1 MSAFRGILTG
11 YLGAKIANTEAN
23 DRLKGN
29 ILESAGTN
37 FYNNILPDAIAN
49 EKLRR
54 QNYETLAGENVNLAE
69 LADINGF
76 TASKEGMAKFEEF
89 RDENKLKTP
98 DALKNLNFET
108 DYNMRYNTRVKSF
121 EEKYNPILKQIGM
134 DEIGG
139 LGFNTVESLV
149 GNKQMKSEDM
159 AKGPV
164 PSDSFASTQ
173 LTDYF
178 TPITSAYQ
186 VPENEFAKI
195 ASTKRNFSNVI
206 SFTPEGDVKFEFKGT
221 KDIEFNALRSVTNDI
236 SANYLDEDNKVNLS
250 QAVEAADEILFNQTQ
265 AIIGGITTDYK
276 EVKAADAF
284 QTAYSATG
292 FGESFNKQYPTDK
305 DKKQALQNHLISL
318 GTISEQKYFAIS
330 FPTGV
335 TFSNGQDARTY
346 LLDITNQR

>member
-108 DYNMRYNTRVKSF
+108 DYNMRYDTRVKSF

-178 TPITSAYQ
+178 TPVTSAYQ

-195 ASTKRNFSNVI
+195 AVTKRNFSNVI
-206 SFTPEGDVKFEFKGT
+206 SFTPENEPKFAFKGT

-265 AIIGGITTDYK
+265 AVIGGITTNYQ

>member
-49 EKLRR
+49 EKVRR

-108 DYNMRYNTRVKSF
+108 DYNMRYDTRVKSF

-139 LGFNTVESLV
+139 LGFNTMESLV
-149 GNKQMKSEDM
+149 GGKEPGQMKSEDM
-159 AKGPV
+159 ATAPA
-164 PSDSFASTQ
+164 PSDSFASSQ
-173 LTDYF
+173 LSDYF
-178 TPITSAYQ
+178 IPKGEVMQI
-186 VPENEFAKI
+186 PENEYARVA
-195 ASTKRNFSNVI
+195 ASFRDFKNVI
-206 SFTPEGDVKFEFKGT
+206 SFDPQGNAKFNFRGT
-221 KDIEFNALRSVTNDI
+221 KDVEYNALRQATNDVASNYYNETQKKVNVGAAVEKGSENLYRQTQGHI
-236 SANYLDEDNKVNLS
+236 MNNVANYKELQVKKPGDVPSQASGQFNLS
-250 QAVEAADEILFNQTQ
+250 KVELL
-265 AIIGGITTDYK
+265 
-276 EVKAADAF
+276 
-284 QTAYSATG
+284 
-292 FGESFNKQYPTDK
+292 QYLS
-305 DKKQALQNHLISL
+305 QL
-318 GTISEQKYFAIS
+318 GSKSEQRYYALS
-330 FPTGV
+330 FPAGV
-335 TFSNGQDARTY
+335 SASGINGDVRQY
-346 LLDITNQR
+346 LLDITR

>member
-1 MSAFRGILTG
+1 MSIFRSIATG
-11 YLGAKIANTEAN
+11 YLGAKIANTQAN
-23 DRLKGN
+23 DELKAR

-37 FYNNILPDAIAN
+37 FYTNILPDAVEN
-49 EKLRR
+49 EKIRR
-54 QNYETLAGENVNLAE
+54 ANYETLAGENVNLAE

-121 EEKYNPILKQIGM
+121 EEKYNPILKQIGL
-134 DEIGG
+134 DELGG

-149 GNKQMKSEDM
+149 GNKQIKSEDM

-164 PSDSFASTQ
+164 PSDTFASTQ

-178 TPITSAYQ
+178 TPLTSTYQ

-195 ASTKRNFSNVI
+195 ATTKRNFSNVI
-206 SFTPEGDVKFEFKGT
+206 SFTPEGEPKFAFKGT

-250 QAVEAADEILFNQTQ
+250 QAVERADEILFNQTQ
-265 AIIGGITTDYK
+265 AVIGGITTNYQ

>member
-164 PSDSFASTQ
+164 PSDSFASTK

-178 TPITSAYQ
+178 SPTNVSFEIDAKKFAAAAQPFGFQGAIKFDSVSGDPI
-186 VPENEFAKI
+186 
-195 ASTKRNFSNVI
+195 FSL
-206 SFTPEGDVKFEFKGT
+206 PGT
-221 KDIEFNALRSVTNDI
+221 QNTQYRALYALTNDV
-236 SANYLDEDNKVNLS
+236 SQNFLDKDDNVNIS
-250 QAVEAADEILFNQTQ
+250 QAVEFANKKLYQQTQ
-265 AIIGGITTDYK
+265 GVISTVANNYTQSSAKGVVTS
-276 EVKAADAF
+276 
-284 QTAYSATG
+284 TAQG
-292 FGESFNKQYPTDK
+292 FTESFNQNYPTDK
-305 DKKQALQNHLISL
+305 DKKEAFKEHLIRL
-318 GTISEQKYFAIS
+318 GTKSEQQYFAES
-330 FPTGV
+330 FPVGV
-335 TFSNGQDARTY
+335 TFANKQSVKEY
-346 LLDITNQR
+346 LLNLTNKLK

>member
-178 TPITSAYQ
+178 TPVTSAYQ

-195 ASTKRNFSNVI
+195 AVTKRNFSNVI
-206 SFTPEGDVKFEFKGT
+206 SFTPENEPKFAFKGT

-265 AIIGGITTDYK
+265 AVIGGITTNYQ

>member
-49 EKLRR
+49 EKVRR

-76 TASKEGMAKFEEF
+76 RASKEGMAKFEEF

-108 DYNMRYNTRVKSF
+108 DYNMRYNTRVKTF

-178 TPITSAYQ
+178 TPVTSAYQ

-195 ASTKRNFSNVI
+195 AVTKRNFSNVI
-206 SFTPEGDVKFEFKGT
+206 SFTPENEPKFAFKGT

-335 TFSNGQDARTY
+335 TFSDGQDARTY

>member
-178 TPITSAYQ
+178 TPVTSAYQ

-195 ASTKRNFSNVI
+195 AVTKRNFSNVI
-206 SFTPEGDVKFEFKGT
+206 SFTPENEPKFAFKGT

-265 AIIGGITTDYK
+265 AVIGGITTNYQ

-335 TFSNGQDARTY
+335 TFSDGQDARTY

>member
-49 EKLRR
+49 EKVRR

-108 DYNMRYNTRVKSF
+108 DYNMRYDTRVKSF

-159 AKGPV
+159 AK
-164 PSDSFASTQ
+164 AQ
-173 LTDYF
+173 YH
-178 TPITSAYQ
+178 PI
-186 VPENEFAKI
+186 VLL
-195 ASTKRNFSNVI
+195 
-206 SFTPEGDVKFEFKGT
+206 
-221 KDIEFNALRSVTNDI
+221 ALN
-236 SANYLDEDNKVNLS
+236 
-250 QAVEAADEILFNQTQ
+250 
-265 AIIGGITTDYK
+265 
-276 EVKAADAF
+276 
-284 QTAYSATG
+284 
-292 FGESFNKQYPTDK
+292 
-305 DKKQALQNHLISL
+305 
-318 GTISEQKYFAIS
+318 
-330 FPTGV
+330 
-335 TFSNGQDARTY
+335 
-346 LLDITNQR
+346 

>member
-134 DEIGG
+134 DELGG
-139 LGFNTVESLV
+139 LGFNTVESLI
-149 GNKQMKSEDM
+149 GNKQIKSEDM

-164 PSDSFASTQ
+164 PSDSFASTK

-178 TPITSAYQ
+178 SPTNVSFEIDAKKFAAAAQPFGFQGAIKFDSVSGDPI
-186 VPENEFAKI
+186 
-195 ASTKRNFSNVI
+195 FSL
-206 SFTPEGDVKFEFKGT
+206 PGT
-221 KDIEFNALRSVTNDI
+221 QNTQYRALYALTNDV
-236 SANYLDEDNKVNLS
+236 SQNFLDKDDNVNIS
-250 QAVEAADEILFNQTQ
+250 QAVEFANKKLYQQTQ
-265 AIIGGITTDYK
+265 GVISTVANNYTS
-276 EVKAADAF
+276 
-284 QTAYSATG
+284 TAQG
-292 FGESFNKQYPTDK
+292 FTESFNQNYPTDK
-305 DKKQALQNHLISL
+305 DKREAFKEHLIRL
-318 GTISEQKYFAIS
+318 GTKSEQQYFAES
-330 FPTGV
+330 FPVGV
-335 TFSNGQDARTY
+335 TFANKQSVKEY
-346 LLDITNQR
+346 LLNLTNKLK

>member
-49 EKLRR
+49 EKVRR

-108 DYNMRYNTRVKSF
+108 DYNMRYDTRVKSF

-139 LGFNTVESLV
+139 LGFNTMESLV
-149 GNKQMKSEDM
+149 GGKEPGQMKSEDM
-159 AKGPV
+159 ATAPA
-164 PSDSFASTQ
+164 PSDSFASSQ
-173 LTDYF
+173 LSDYF
-178 TPITSAYQ
+178 IPKGEVMQI
-186 VPENEFAKI
+186 PENEYARVA
-195 ASTKRNFSNVI
+195 ASFRDFKNVI
-206 SFTPEGDVKFEFKGT
+206 SFDPQGNAKFNFRGT
-221 KDIEFNALRSVTNDI
+221 KDVEYNALRQATNDVA
-236 SANYLDEDNKVNLS
+236 SNYYNETQKKVNVGAAVEKGSENLYRQTQGHIMNNVDNYKELQVKKPGDVPSQASGQFNLSKVELLQYLS
-250 QAVEAADEILFNQTQ
+250 Q
-265 AIIGGITTDYK
+265 
-276 EVKAADAF
+276 
-284 QTAYSATG
+284 
-292 FGESFNKQYPTDK
+292 
-305 DKKQALQNHLISL
+305 L
-318 GTISEQKYFAIS
+318 GSKSEQRYYALS
-330 FPTGV
+330 FPAGV
-335 TFSNGQDARTY
+335 SASGINGDVRQY
-346 LLDITNQR
+346 LLDITR

>member
-49 EKLRR
+49 EKVRR

-164 PSDSFASTQ
+164 PSDSFASTK

-178 TPITSAYQ
+178 SPTNVSFEIDAKKFAAAAQPFGFQGAIKFDSVSGDPI
-186 VPENEFAKI
+186 
-195 ASTKRNFSNVI
+195 FSL
-206 SFTPEGDVKFEFKGT
+206 PGT
-221 KDIEFNALRSVTNDI
+221 QNTQYRALYALTNDV
-236 SANYLDEDNKVNLS
+236 SQNFLDKDDNVNIS
-250 QAVEAADEILFNQTQ
+250 QAVEFANKKLYQQTQ
-265 AIIGGITTDYK
+265 GVISTVANNYTQSSAKGVVTS
-276 EVKAADAF
+276 
-284 QTAYSATG
+284 TAQG
-292 FGESFNKQYPTDK
+292 FTESFNQNYPTDK
-305 DKKQALQNHLISL
+305 DKREAFKEHLIRL
-318 GTISEQKYFAIS
+318 GTKSEQQYFAES
-330 FPTGV
+330 FPVGV
-335 TFSNGQDARTY
+335 TFANKQSVKEY
-346 LLDITNQR
+346 LLNLTNKLK

>member
-49 EKLRR
+49 EKVRR

-108 DYNMRYNTRVKSF
+108 DYNMRYNTRVKTF

-178 TPITSAYQ
+178 TPVTSAYQ

-195 ASTKRNFSNVI
+195 AVTKRNFSNVI
-206 SFTPEGDVKFEFKGT
+206 SFTPENEPKFAFKGT

-265 AIIGGITTDYK
+265 AVIGGITTNYQ

>member
-134 DEIGG
+134 DELGG

-159 AKGPV
+159 AKGPA
-164 PSDSFASTQ
+164 PSDTFASTK

-178 TPITSAYQ
+178 SPTNVSFEIDAKKFAAAAQPFGFQGAIKFDSVSGDPI
-186 VPENEFAKI
+186 
-195 ASTKRNFSNVI
+195 FSL
-206 SFTPEGDVKFEFKGT
+206 PGT
-221 KDIEFNALRSVTNDI
+221 QNTQYRALYALTNDV
-236 SANYLDEDNKVNLS
+236 SQNFLDKDDNVNIS
-250 QAVEAADEILFNQTQ
+250 QAVEFANKKLYQQTQ
-265 AIIGGITTDYK
+265 GVISTVANNYTQSSAKGVVTS
-276 EVKAADAF
+276 
-284 QTAYSATG
+284 TAQG
-292 FGESFNKQYPTDK
+292 FTESFNQNYPTDK
-305 DKKQALQNHLISL
+305 DKKEAFKEHLIRL
-318 GTISEQKYFAIS
+318 GTKSEQQYFAES
-330 FPTGV
+330 FPVGV
-335 TFSNGQDARTY
+335 TFANKQSVKEY
-346 LLDITNQR
+346 LLNLTNKLK

>member
-159 AKGPV
+159 AKGPA
-164 PSDSFASTQ
+164 PSDTFASTK

-178 TPITSAYQ
+178 SPVNVSFEVDAKKFAAAAQPFGFQGAIKFDSVSGDPI
-186 VPENEFAKI
+186 
-195 ASTKRNFSNVI
+195 FSL
-206 SFTPEGDVKFEFKGT
+206 PGT
-221 KDIEFNALRSVTNDI
+221 QNTQYRALYALTNDV
-236 SANYLDEDNKVNLS
+236 SQNFLDKDDNVNIS
-250 QAVEAADEILFNQTQ
+250 QAVEFANKKLYQQTQ
-265 AIIGGITTDYK
+265 GVISTVANNYTQSSAKGVVTS
-276 EVKAADAF
+276 
-284 QTAYSATG
+284 TAQG
-292 FGESFNKQYPTDK
+292 FTESFNQNYPTDK
-305 DKKQALQNHLISL
+305 DKREAFKEHLIRL
-318 GTISEQKYFAIS
+318 GTKSEQQYFAES
-330 FPTGV
+330 FPVGV
-335 TFSNGQDARTY
+335 TFANKQSVKEY
-346 LLDITNQR
+346 LLNLTNKLK

>member
-11 YLGAKIANTEAN
+11 YLGAKIANTEAK

-29 ILESAGTN
+29 ILESAGNN

-49 EKLRR
+49 EKVRR

-108 DYNMRYNTRVKSF
+108 DYNMRYNTRVKTF

-178 TPITSAYQ
+178 TPVTSAYQ

-195 ASTKRNFSNVI
+195 AVTKRNFSNVI
-206 SFTPEGDVKFEFKGT
+206 SFTPENEPKFAFKGT

-265 AIIGGITTDYK
+265 AVIGGITTNYQ

-318 GTISEQKYFAIS
+318 GTISEVI
-330 FPTGV
+330 
-335 TFSNGQDARTY
+335 
-346 LLDITNQR
+346 LLLTRQHKKMHLVKH

>member
-49 EKLRR
+49 EKVRR

-108 DYNMRYNTRVKSF
+108 DYNMRYNTRVKTF

-178 TPITSAYQ
+178 TPVTSAYQ

-195 ASTKRNFSNVI
+195 AVTKRNFSNVI
-206 SFTPEGDVKFEFKGT
+206 SFTPENEPKFAFKGT

-265 AIIGGITTDYK
+265 AVIGGITTNYQ

-335 TFSNGQDARTY
+335 TFSDGQDARTY

>member
-164 PSDSFASTQ
+164 PSDSFASTK

-178 TPITSAYQ
+178 SPTNVSFEIDAKKFAAAAQPFGFQGAIKFDSVSGDPI
-186 VPENEFAKI
+186 
-195 ASTKRNFSNVI
+195 FSL
-206 SFTPEGDVKFEFKGT
+206 PGT
-221 KDIEFNALRSVTNDI
+221 QNTQYRALYALTNDVSQI
-236 SANYLDEDNKVNLS
+236 FLDKHDNVNIS
-250 QAVEAADEILFNQTQ
+250 QAVEFANKKLYQQTQ
-265 AIIGGITTDYK
+265 GVISTVANNYTQSSAKGVVTS
-276 EVKAADAF
+276 
-284 QTAYSATG
+284 TAQG
-292 FGESFNKQYPTDK
+292 FTESFNQNYPTDK
-305 DKKQALQNHLISL
+305 DKKEAFKEHLIRL
-318 GTISEQKYFAIS
+318 GTKSEQQYFAES
-330 FPTGV
+330 FPVGV
-335 TFSNGQDARTY
+335 TFANKQSVKEY
-346 LLDITNQR
+346 LLNLTNKLK

>member
-49 EKLRR
+49 EKIRR

-108 DYNMRYNTRVKSF
+108 DYNMRYNTRVKTF

-149 GNKQMKSEDM
+149 GNKQIKSEDM

-195 ASTKRNFSNVI
+195 AVTKRNFSNVI
-206 SFTPEGDVKFEFKGT
+206 SFTPENEPKFAFKGT

-265 AIIGGITTDYK
+265 AVIGGITTNYQ

>member
-49 EKLRR
+49 EKIRR

-178 TPITSAYQ
+178 TPVTSAYQ

-195 ASTKRNFSNVI
+195 AVTKRNFSNVI
-206 SFTPEGDVKFEFKGT
+206 SFTPENEPKFAFKGT

-265 AIIGGITTDYK
+265 AVIGGITTNYQ

>member
-178 TPITSAYQ
+178 TPVTSAYQ

-195 ASTKRNFSNVI
+195 AVTKRNFSNVI
-206 SFTPEGDVKFEFKGT
+206 SFTPENEPKFAFKGT

-265 AIIGGITTDYK
+265 AIIGGITTNYQ

-335 TFSNGQDARTY
+335 TFSDGQDARTY

>member
-49 EKLRR
+49 EKVRR

-178 TPITSAYQ
+178 TPVTSAYQ

-195 ASTKRNFSNVI
+195 AVTKRNFSNVI
-206 SFTPEGDVKFEFKGT
+206 SFTPENEPKFAFKGT

-265 AIIGGITTDYK
+265 AVIGGITTNYQ

>member
-23 DRLKGN
+23 DRLKSN

-54 QNYETLAGENVNLAE
+54 NNYDSLAAIDPNLAE

-76 TASKEGMAKFEEF
+76 TASKEAMEKFDQF
-89 RDENKLKTP
+89 REENKLKTP

-134 DEIGG
+134 DELGG

-159 AKGPV
+159 AKGPA
-164 PSDSFASTQ
+164 PSDSFASTK

-178 TPITSAYQ
+178 SPTNVSFEIDAKKFAAAAQPFGFQGAIKFDSVSGDPI
-186 VPENEFAKI
+186 
-195 ASTKRNFSNVI
+195 FSL
-206 SFTPEGDVKFEFKGT
+206 PGT
-221 KDIEFNALRSVTNDI
+221 QNTQYRALYALTNDV
-236 SANYLDEDNKVNLS
+236 SQNFLDKDDNVNIS
-250 QAVEAADEILFNQTQ
+250 QAVEFANKKLYQQTQ
-265 AIIGGITTDYK
+265 GVISTVANNYTQSSAKGVVTS
-276 EVKAADAF
+276 
-284 QTAYSATG
+284 TAQG
-292 FGESFNKQYPTDK
+292 FTESFNQNYPTDK
-305 DKKQALQNHLISL
+305 DKREAFKEHLIRL
-318 GTISEQKYFAIS
+318 GTKSEQQYFAES
-330 FPTGV
+330 FPVGV
-335 TFSNGQDARTY
+335 TFANKQSVKEY
-346 LLDITNQR
+346 LLNLTNKLK

>member
-49 EKLRR
+49 EKIRR

-108 DYNMRYNTRVKSF
+108 DYNMRYNTRVKTF

-149 GNKQMKSEDM
+149 GNKQIKSEDM

-195 ASTKRNFSNVI
+195 AVTKRNFSNVI
-206 SFTPEGDVKFEFKGT
+206 SFTPENEPKFAFKGT

-236 SANYLDEDNKVNLS
+236 SANYLDKDDKVNLS

-265 AIIGGITTDYK
+265 AVIGGITTDYK

>member
-98 DALKNLNFET
+98 DALKNLKFET
-108 DYNMRYNTRVKSF
+108 DFNTRYNRRLKTF
-121 EEKYNPILKQIGM
+121 EEKYNPILNQIGM

-164 PSDSFASTQ
+164 PSDSFASTK

-178 TPITSAYQ
+178 SPTNVSFEIDAKKFAAAAQPFGFQGAIKFDSVSGDPI
-186 VPENEFAKI
+186 
-195 ASTKRNFSNVI
+195 FSL
-206 SFTPEGDVKFEFKGT
+206 PGT
-221 KDIEFNALRSVTNDI
+221 QNTQYRALYALTNDVSQI
-236 SANYLDEDNKVNLS
+236 FLDKHDNVNIS
-250 QAVEAADEILFNQTQ
+250 QAVEFANKKLYQQTQ
-265 AIIGGITTDYK
+265 GVISTVANNYTQSSAKGVVTS
-276 EVKAADAF
+276 
-284 QTAYSATG
+284 TAQG
-292 FGESFNKQYPTDK
+292 FTESFNQNYPTDK
-305 DKKQALQNHLISL
+305 DKKEAFKEHLIRL
-318 GTISEQKYFAIS
+318 GTKSEQQYFAES
-330 FPTGV
+330 FPVGV
-335 TFSNGQDARTY
+335 TFANKQSVKEY
-346 LLDITNQR
+346 LLNLTNKLK

>member
-49 EKLRR
+49 EKIRR

-149 GNKQMKSEDM
+149 GNKQIKSEDM

-164 PSDSFASTQ
+164 PSDSFASTK

-178 TPITSAYQ
+178 SPTNVSFEIDAKKFAAAAQPFGFQGAIKFDSVSGDPI
-186 VPENEFAKI
+186 
-195 ASTKRNFSNVI
+195 FSL
-206 SFTPEGDVKFEFKGT
+206 PGT
-221 KDIEFNALRSVTNDI
+221 QNTQYRALYALTNDV
-236 SANYLDEDNKVNLS
+236 SQNFLDKDDNVNIS
-250 QAVEAADEILFNQTQ
+250 QAVEFANKKLYQQTQ
-265 AIIGGITTDYK
+265 GVISTVANNYTQSSAKGVVTS
-276 EVKAADAF
+276 
-284 QTAYSATG
+284 TAEG
-292 FGESFNKQYPTDK
+292 FTESFNQNYPTDK
-305 DKKQALQNHLISL
+305 DKREAFKEHLIRL
-318 GTISEQKYFAIS
+318 GTKSEQQYFAES
-330 FPTGV
+330 FPVGV
-335 TFSNGQDARTY
+335 TFANKQSVKEY
-346 LLDITNQR
+346 LLNLTNKLK